1 MSKTAFTK
9 TFVWSWFLLCL
20 ALLAA
25 FLALYIKP
33 SSPTAVH
40 DAQSSH
46 QVTTTTPEPE
56 AVDLSSIVVLD
67 CDFGADT
74 ALTAS
79 PHVRRCFDQLLNTAQ
94 PAAALEQALK
104 QGLAQQLSSTD
115 LHALLTIW
123 QQYHRYHAALTTRTN
138 TAEPE
143 AQALQVALLRHQYFG
158 AAQHQAL
165 FGAEAPMIQL
175 QLEQQQILSSRTL
188 DPVAKAEQLSAL
200 FNQTSVSADHLRP
213 LQQHALKQLQHEL
226 RTSHASAEQVKQ
238 VLVLLG

>member
-25 FLALYIKP
+25 FMALYVKP
-33 SSPTAVH
+33 SSPTTTPAPH
-40 DAQSSH
+40 HMA
-46 QVTTTTPEPE
+46 TTTPEPE

-67 CDFGADT
+67 CEFGADT

-79 PHVRRCFDQLLNTAQ
+79 PQVRRCFDQLLNTAQ
-94 PAAALEQALK
+94 PATALEQALK

-115 LHALLTIW
+115 LDALLTIW
-123 QQYHRYHAALTTRTN
+123 QQYHRYHTALTTRPHATD
-138 TAEPE
+138 TDTE
-143 AQALQVALLRHQYFG
+143 ADALHVALLRHKHFG

-165 FGAEAPMIQL
+165 FGAEPPMIQL

-213 LQQHALKQLQHEL
+213 LQQNALKQLQHEL